1 MVQDILH
8 PQGFS
13 QTRRQPWEANKVP
26 GNCRDSRGYI
36 GFIYG
41 LQGIYWAYIWIMEN
55 KMETTILYP
64 QIKAG
69 KDPPC

>member
-1 MVQDILH
+1 MVQDFLN
-8 PQGFS
+8 PQVFLKHGGS
-13 QTRRQPWEANKVP
+13 HGRPTKCP
-26 GNCRDSRGYI
+26 GNCRDSRDYI
-36 GFIYG
+36 GSIYG